1 MKKIWLAVFLS
12 LITCLAPTTSQAS
25 FPCQENGLIF
35 VSTSLSDRSTIRS
48 MQTDGSGA
56 VTLVNPPA
64 GQYAF
69 SPELSPNGQKLLYF
83 QVDSGG
89 NGAIYV
95 ANSDG
100 TSPISVYTISSSISI
115 DDVSWS
121 PDSSRIVFDQTT
133 VSVPSS
139 SGIYVVSVDGSGLIH
154 VVANTSAMNYGS
166 PSWSPDGTKLV
177 IDAND
182 SVTPNNGGIMTV
194 NVAASQTPTT
204 ILSTSTPIYYYRP
217 DWKPDG
223 DTIALIKF
231 DNNTGV
237 YTIITVDSTGGSPT
251 NVIDNNSIT
260 PGRTIIDLDW
270 SPDGT
275 KLIFVHRPG
284 IMGASDG
291 VATVNL
297 DGSGLVYLDGANGD
311 GNSYPDWGVAVV
323 CSLSASVPGLPD
335 TPTSSQP
342 KPNYWPVIGAFGGLG
357 LVGLVTSLWYRYHLQ
372 R

>member
-1 MKKIWLAVFLS
+1 M
-12 LITCLAPTTSQAS
+12 
-25 FPCQENGLIF
+25 IF

-64 GQYAF
+64 GQYAA

-83 QVDSGG
+83 QTDSGG

-100 TSPISVYTISSSISI
+100 SNPISVYTISSGISI

-121 PDSSRIVFDQTT
+121 PDSTRIVFDQTT

-139 SGIYVVSVDGSGLIH
+139 SGIYVVNVDGSGLIH

-177 IDAND
+177 IDATD

-223 DTIALIKF
+223 NTIALIKN
-231 DNNTGV
+231 DSNTGIE
-237 YTIITVDSTGGSPT
+237 TIITVDSTGGSPT
-251 NVIDNNSIT
+251 NVINNSSLNT
-260 PGRTIIDLDW
+260 NRSFIDLDW

-275 KLIFVHRPG
+275 KLIFVHRFAG
-284 IMGASDG
+284 IQESGDG

-311 GNSYPDWGVAVV
+311 GNSYPDWGVAVI

-342 KPNYWPVIGAFGGLG
+342 KPNYWPAIGALGGLG
-357 LVGLVTSLWYRYHLQ
+357 LVGLVISLWYRYHLQ